1 MQILYKN
8 NPVRRWHFTRARSV
22 SVFCHSILLFGVGYT
37 FYANSNKF
45 DNNKIVNLKLANSKV
60 DNLGKG
66 SSSNLKLNQGLD
78 ETSSKKEMITI
89 EQDSFSVRKLV
100 SNSNANDPQ
109 SRYLNAWQ
117 RKVETIGFYETEKL
131 KSDSDVT
138 ITLKAVIDKDGEI
151 LEISILESS
160 GLREVDELA
169 KMILTQAAPFEA
181 FDEEMK
187 LQYDSL
193 EIVRDWNFYK

>member
-8 NPVRRWHFTRARSV
+8 NPFRRWNFTKALIV
-22 SVFCHSILLFGVGYT
+22 SLFFHSILLFGVGYT

-109 SRYLNAWQ
+109 SL
-117 RKVETIGFYETEKL
+117 
-131 KSDSDVT
+131 
-138 ITLKAVIDKDGEI
+138 
-151 LEISILESS
+151 
-160 GLREVDELA
+160 
-169 KMILTQAAPFEA
+169 
-181 FDEEMK
+181 
-187 LQYDSL
+187 SL
-193 EIVRDWNFYK
+193 IHI